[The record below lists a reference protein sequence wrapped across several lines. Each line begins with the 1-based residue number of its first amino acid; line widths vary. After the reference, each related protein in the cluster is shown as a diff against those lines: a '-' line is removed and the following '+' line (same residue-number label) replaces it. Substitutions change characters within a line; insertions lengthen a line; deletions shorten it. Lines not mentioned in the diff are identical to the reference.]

1 MNLTSKDLERA
12 IIYASEKH
20 KGQVRKGNS
29 TPYILHP
36 LRVMFIL
43 MNIKASKNM
52 YLLAISCVSHDLI
65 EDTDTTIQ
73 DIATEFGYNVA
84 SIVEEL
90 TSDKDVIKEKG
101 KEIYLLEK
109 MLKMSS
115 YALCIK
121 LCDRLDNVSDMKDM
135 SDEFREKTIS
145 QTNYILNGLTERK
158 LTNTHKKIIK
168 EIHKVIS
175 KY

>member
-43 MNIKASKNM
+43 MNIKASKNI
-52 YLLAISCVSHDLI
+52 YLLAISCAAHDLI

-73 DIATEFGYNVA
+73 DIANEFGYNVA

-90 TSDKDVIKEKG
+90 TSDKEAIKEKG
-101 KEIYLLEK
+101 KEVYLLDK

-135 SDEFREKTIS
+135 SDEFREKTIN
-145 QTNYILNGLTERK
+145 QTNYILNGLFERK

-168 EIHKVIS
+168 EIRKVIS